1 MGLLP
6 SWTERE
12 SGIYNSKHSVRTSVA
27 WIIRFPKG
35 EVNTLR
41 MQRERNAGGSCKS
54 LYGQL
59 VLEFRFLKGE
69 VNTGGMQRKEMWRV
83 SIKRLYGQ
91 LVLEH
96 WFSALYDMQIGCVLQ
111 ALSVFAQSLI

>member
-1 MGLLP
+1 MGLFP

-41 MQRERNAGGSCKS
+41 MKRKRNAGGSCKS

-59 VLEFRFLKGE
+59 VLEFTFLKGE
-69 VNTGGMQRKEMWRV
+69 VNTGRMQRKEMWRV
-83 SIKRLYGQ
+83 LP
-91 LVLEH
+91 
-96 WFSALYDMQIGCVLQ
+96 
-111 ALSVFAQSLI
+111 

>member
-1 MGLLP
+1 M
-6 SWTERE
+6 
-12 SGIYNSKHSVRTSVA
+12 A

-41 MQRERNAGGSCKS
+41 VQRKRNAGSSCKS

-59 VLEFRFLKGE
+59 VPEFRFLKGE
-69 VNTGGMQRKEMWRV
+69 VSTVRMQRKEMWRV

-91 LVLEH
+91 LVLE
-96 WFSALYDMQIGCVLQ
+96 FG
-111 ALSVFAQSLI
+111 SLLCMVCK